1 MSNFMYPNT
10 GGRIP
15 FPSRSALSSSHKKPT
30 LPPPYGENHASPEAN
45 NLSESVTAHHIHA
58 LAKDVFAGAVP
69 SAIEEWINGRSRE
82 ELSSLLVRANELI
95 RERERGK
102 STPFNHPSPYEL
114 TVPFCPTEL
123 TMTSELS
130 RNLYNSNISL
140 EEKHKAFLARLPTP
154 SALTPRTTPSSS
166 PVPTPESRPILLPRV
181 RNFHA
186 RRISVS
192 PSDLALLADQNAELL
207 QKLEKLETESAQAN
221 LAGRRRLGKLEK
233 EIDALREELD
243 QHRTQSDALQSQVVA
258 RVDEE
263 ARRRRQEW
271 GDRVRAHRKS
281 SRNDDAE
288 SDGAVRDFAPHG
300 SGGGPSAGFK
310 PLLLPVAPDTDTLPD
325 HMDSGSPAKAPSPL
339 PPPTPQRSSPAVA
352 TVPPPTG
359 ESALVAQLV
368 SKVHE
373 LELTNSQILESQR
386 DTATKL
392 QEAHIEAEGIRRLYA
407 FLDEQKDVELEV
419 VEDGES
425 EDQPVQDPSATMRF
439 RSLRRSIHGDLRQL
453 STPAFEKG
461 TESDVEATVSSTGT
475 DLIKGPPLRARKTV
489 VGLFDTPSQPARDGA
504 EPAMM
509 MISNPSSPALSTL
522 DLPAGSLFTR
532 QVSHG
537 PTLGSELGS
546 DYGDDYVENHHLRSS
561 SLYDVFLSGPS
572 ATSRPTTPASPRPDT
587 QPLSQ
592 DEPQPSP
599 SKPSQDLD
607 KTPQKPSP
615 RVNHRHRLSDT
626 IRARTH
632 YWVDRRFH
640 HTAPFVGRLANLFET
655 EGGNGSS
662 NGSALASTRPA
673 VAQAAVQTT
682 MPSEEDQTVVQVDKE
697 LALQQRTVEVPEPKR
712 GRAMRLILELWLW
725 LQFSIVIMLFL
736 FTVAKRG
743 PRSILGNAASR
754 TVKRIE

>member
-1 MSNFMYPNT
+1 
-10 GGRIP
+10 
-15 FPSRSALSSSHKKPT
+15 
-30 LPPPYGENHASPEAN
+30 
-45 NLSESVTAHHIHA
+45 
-58 LAKDVFAGAVP
+58 
-69 SAIEEWINGRSRE
+69 
-82 ELSSLLVRANELI
+82 
-95 RERERGK
+95 
-102 STPFNHPSPYEL
+102 
-114 TVPFCPTEL
+114 
-123 TMTSELS
+123 MTSELS

-154 SALTPRTTPSSS
+154 SAMTPRTTPSSS
-166 PVPTPESRPILLPRV
+166 PVPTPEYRPVHLPRV

-258 RVDEE
+258 CVDEE

-281 SRNDDAE
+281 SRHDDDDDAE
-288 SDGAVRDFAPHG
+288 SNGAVRDFAPHG
-300 SGGGPSAGFK
+300 SGGPSAGFK
-310 PLLLPVAPDTDTLPD
+310 PSLLPAAPDTDTIPD
-325 HMDSGSPAKAPSPL
+325 HMDSGSPAKVPSPL
-339 PPPTPQRSSPAVA
+339 PPPTPQRSPAVV

-419 VEDGES
+419 VEDGAS
-425 EDQPVQDPSATMRF
+425 EDQQQPAQDPSATMRF

-453 STPAFEKG
+453 SAPAFEKG
-461 TESDVEATVSSTGT
+461 TESDMEATVSSTGT

-509 MISNPSSPALSTL
+509 ISNPCSPALSTL

-532 QVSHG
+532 QISHG

-572 ATSRPTTPASPRPDT
+572 ATSRPMTPASPRPDT
-587 QPLSQ
+587 QPLSDQPQ
-592 DEPQPSP
+592 DQPHPSP

-640 HTAPFVGRLANLFET
+640 HTAPFGRLTNLFET

-662 NGSALASTRPA
+662 NASALASTRPA
-673 VAQAAVQTT
+673 VTQAAVQT
-682 MPSEEDQTVVQVDKE
+682 MPCEEEEDLVVVKVDKE
-697 LALQQRTVEVPEPKR
+697 LALQRTVEVPEPER
-712 GRAMRLILELWLW
+712 GRAMRVILELWLW
-725 LQFSIVIMLFL
+725 LQFGIVIMLFL

-743 PRSILGNAASR
+743 PRSILGRNAASSR